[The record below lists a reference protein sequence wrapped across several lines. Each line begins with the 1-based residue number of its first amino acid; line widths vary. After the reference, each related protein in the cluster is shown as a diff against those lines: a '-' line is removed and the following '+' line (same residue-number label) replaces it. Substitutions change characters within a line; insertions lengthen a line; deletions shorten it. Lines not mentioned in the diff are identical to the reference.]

1 MNLRRSQRVIRGFT
15 LVELLITIAILGV
28 LASALIPN
36 LMSARRHSNNGTAIA
51 YLRHCV
57 TSIESAR
64 DSVTQK
70 LPNVTS
76 CEDSVLG
83 EARLSRPSSVI
94 STVIEINPDK
104 DDYTVTVNSVTEKT
118 FYHNGRT
125 VVAGN

>member
-1 MNLRRSQRVIRGFT
+1 MKLGRSQQKDHGFT
-15 LVELLITIAILGV
+15 LVELLTTIAILSL

-36 LMSARRHSNNGTAIA
+36 LLSARRHSNDGAAIA

-64 DSVTQK
+64 NSVTQQ
-70 LPNVTS
+70 LPDIRS
-76 CEDSVLG
+76 CEDPSLG
-83 EARLSRPSSVI
+83 EARLSRPNSI
-94 STVIEINPDK
+94 INTVVSINTDR
-104 DDYTVTVNSVTEKT
+104 DDYTVTVNSVTEKV

>member
-1 MNLRRSQRVIRGFT
+1 MNLRRSHQKDRGFT
-15 LVELLITIAILGV
+15 LVELLITIAILSL
-28 LASALIPN
+28 LASVLVPN
-36 LMSARRHSNNGTAIA
+36 LLSARRHSNNGAAIA

-76 CEDSVLG
+76 CEDPQLG

-94 STVIEINPDK
+94 TTVIEINPDK

-125 VVAGN
+125 VIAGN